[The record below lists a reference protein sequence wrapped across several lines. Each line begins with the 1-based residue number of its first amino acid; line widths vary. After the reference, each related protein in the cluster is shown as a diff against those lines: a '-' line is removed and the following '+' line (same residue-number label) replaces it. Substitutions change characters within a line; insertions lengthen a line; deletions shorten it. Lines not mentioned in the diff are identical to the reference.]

1 VGFNIFASGTGKF
14 HYQRDGFIDGDT
26 FAPMKLVSELM
37 TMSPN
42 KEGVITTAIGHYQPG
57 ITDLAEGMAT
67 LEFLHLLNDS
77 VCFLAMC
84 SGASDGW
91 ISLSST
97 QTHLMWPDT
106 KAFARYNFQPGDDPG
121 AEFIKLV
128 GPGLKETGLNNW
140 GVLAALALVFSK
152 FSDHIGEDARP
163 IINISIDH

>member
-1 VGFNIFASGTGKF
+1 
-14 HYQRDGFIDGDT
+14 
-26 FAPMKLVSELM
+26 MKLVSELM

-106 KAFARYNFQPGDDPG
+106 EDLEDIIFNLETTQ
-121 AEFIKLV
+121 ELKL
-128 GPGLKETGLNNW
+128 
-140 GVLAALALVFSK
+140 
-152 FSDHIGEDARP
+152 
-163 IINISIDH
+163 